1 MAASLP
7 GRGRRVKR
15 ALVHRSEEPD
25 QAPEKALR
33 LSERELEDHANR
45 QCDLDRNP
53 TPATTECYDS
63 SFGWGSPSVIER
75 SGHCL
80 TDGRG
85 DASEPLPPPWP
96 KSGWDDWVGWC
107 RPSQGVPN
115 SERLFWIPCPSAPSW
130 LRAVPHGTQR
140 PRGRRR
146 TAPRAKAAQRRVG
159 ARSARWPSPSPH
171 RR

>member
-85 DASEPLPPPWP
+85 DASEPLPPPSEIGIGGSRDSP
-96 KSGWDDWVGWC
+96 ATPLSRVQAALAKIRMGRLGRLVQTISGGAELRKAVLDSLSV
-107 RPSQGVPN
+107 
-115 SERLFWIPCPSAPSW
+115 SA
-130 LRAVPHGTQR
+130 
-140 PRGRRR
+140 
-146 TAPRAKAAQRRVG
+146 
-159 ARSARWPSPSPH
+159 
-171 RR
+171 